1 MYKMKGIITRLVII
15 VFVIS
20 VSNVVLPVFANSI
33 APLDGSVEGLWK
45 GISNPF
51 PAVPTNAISFVDGVP
66 DDKTLV
72 KTDYD
77 GFTNAWTG
85 NFDERKKSSMSVDG
99 VIYDVLVVTR
109 TTDTWKMGN
118 YGQTV
123 LFQIG
128 NVGNANH
135 SKETSKVKN
144 MVRWSVDFKIDL
156 SSAADS
162 GESRLIEPI
171 VWKTD
176 GTAGSSNN
184 GPVKFSKI
192 SNNKYKITNAMDT
205 AKNVL
210 LDSGAWYRIQMEFV
224 VNDYTEKTALDTEA
238 NKAKMSVVLYSITNG
253 MVSESPLA
261 EWLDN
266 SWTPISTTSGKL
278 VDTFCQELNFL
289 TFNPAI
295 LSYSIANAY
304 MVREALYG
312 NIEIFESD
320 DKVKASATISTQFTV
335 GGNYAEPS
343 DEGTPVLVLAGYD
356 NLNTLVNAKADIAD
370 LSTPMSCEL
379 DIDSKIKKYSVYLW
393 KAPDMMQLF
402 TSPKSLSMGE

>member
-1 MYKMKGIITRLVII
+1 
-15 VFVIS
+15 
-20 VSNVVLPVFANSI
+20 
-33 APLDGSVEGLWK
+33 
-45 GISNPF
+45 
-51 PAVPTNAISFVDGVP
+51 
-66 DDKTLV
+66 
-72 KTDYD
+72 
-77 GFTNAWTG
+77 
-85 NFDERKKSSMSVDG
+85 
-99 VIYDVLVVTR
+99 
-109 TTDTWKMGN
+109 
-118 YGQTV
+118 
-123 LFQIG
+123 
-128 NVGNANH
+128 
-135 SKETSKVKN
+135 
-144 MVRWSVDFKIDL
+144 
-156 SSAADS
+156 
-162 GESRLIEPI
+162 
-171 VWKTD
+171 
-176 GTAGSSNN
+176 
-184 GPVKFSKI
+184 
-192 SNNKYKITNAMDT
+192 
-205 AKNVL
+205 
-210 LDSGAWYRIQMEFV
+210 
-224 VNDYTEKTALDTEA
+224 
-238 NKAKMSVVLYSITNG
+238 